1 MVQHQLVA
9 CPACIIGDSM
19 YSWLVPNSQD
29 KRSYLSLGMVVRE
42 HIPDAMDSPA
52 SLFRWL
58 LCSRSSVERIRQV
71 LR

>member
-1 MVQHQLVA
+1 MHVL
-9 CPACIIGDSM
+9 GDSM

-29 KRSYLSLGMVVRE
+29 RRSYLSLGMVVRE
-42 HIPDAMDSPA
+42 HIPDATDSPA

-58 LCSRSSVERIRQV
+58 LCNRSSVERIRQV